1 MLFASY
7 IYSMKILK
15 WIFFSIFTIG
25 CVLSLVVVFLMY
37 NNLTF
42 IDYPYLIAAG
52 VFFVLAILTF
62 KIKIKSN

>member
-1 MLFASY
+1 
-7 IYSMKILK
+7 MKILK

-25 CVLSLVVVFLMY
+25 CILSLVVVFLMY

-52 VFFVLAILTF
+52 VFFVGFAGVAR
-62 KIKIKSN
+62 

>member
-1 MLFASY
+1 MLIACY
-7 IYSMKILK
+7 IYKMKKLK
-15 WIFFSIFTIG
+15 WIFFTNLTIG
-25 CVLSLVVVFLMY
+25 SIMSLDLDILMY

-52 VFFVLAILTF
+52 VFFVFAIITF